1 MFQQGTIKLAA
12 ALVVCAIAGAAQAQ
26 GAAEFYKGKTITI
39 TVGAAA
45 GGAYDLVSRAVA
57 NHMGRHIPGNPQFVV
72 SNLPGASSL
81 PMMNQLTNT
90 AKKDGTV
97 IGMSNSNIA
106 LERPLKML
114 SKGGGHVGFD
124 VRRLQWIGSPVQQP
138 HVLWVWHTAPAQ
150 NAEDLK
156 TNVLLIGATAAGGDN
171 TMVPVL
177 MNSVLGTKMKVI
189 SGYEGQNDI
198 FIAAERGE
206 IHGNSAVLP
215 NLTSAKPDW
224 VRDKKVRILVQFGA
238 KRLAALPDVP
248 TAVELAKNT
257 EDREMLRFYALKFS
271 MAYPFVV
278 APDVPADRV
287 ATLRKGFDETMTD
300 PQFLAEA
307 KRLGLDIDPFSG
319 MQMAQLIEE
328 IERAPKAIVE
338 RVADIINSEKK

>member
-1 MFQQGTIKLAA
+1 MIQQGAMRLAGAFFFCVA
-12 ALVVCAIAGAAQAQ
+12 ASAAQAQ
-26 GAAEFYKGKTITI
+26 SVADFYKGKTITI

-57 NHMGRHIPGNPQFVV
+57 NHMGRHIPGRPQFVV

-97 IGMSNSNIA
+97 IGMTNSNIA

-124 VRRLQWIGSPVQQP
+124 VRKLQWIGSPVQQP
-138 HVLWVWHTAPAQ
+138 HVLWVWHAAPAQ
-150 NAEDLK
+150 TAEDLK

-171 TMVPVL
+171 TMVPTL
-177 MNSVLGTKMKVI
+177 MNKVLGTKMKII

-215 NLTSAKPDW
+215 NLTSAKPAW
-224 VRDKKVRILVQFGA
+224 VRDKLVRVLVQMGA

-248 TAVELAKNT
+248 TAVELAT
-257 EDREMLRFYALKFS
+257 APEDREMLRFYALKFS
-271 MAYPFVV
+271 MAYPLVV
-278 APDVPADRV
+278 SPDVPADRV
-287 ATLRKGFDETMTD
+287 AALRKAFDETMKD
-300 PQFLAEA
+300 PEFLAEA
-307 KRLGLDIDPFSG
+307 GRLGLDIDPFSG
-319 MQMAQLIEE
+319 EQMTQLIEE
-328 IERAPKAIVE
+328 IERAPKAIVD
-338 RVADIINSEKK
+338 RVADIINPDKK